1 VARKGSVA
9 GSLGAVSRR
18 VVLALGV
25 ILVVVA
31 GGVFLLVRPRGDK
44 ERAAVA
50 DPLAEALGY
59 APASAE
65 LVAAM
70 QVQAHSPQ
78 GDALRQL
85 AQTFPAARF
94 GADAVRGA
102 VRSLG
107 FDADQDLPSLL
118 GGPIVLAGP
127 AKAVTQVAGSAAGL
141 QLDLAPVL
149 RAGAIAAVVGR
160 SADDVATVL
169 RNAVDDR
176 RLVKLADLKPG
187 VAQYR
192 LPNNSGVLGVRGGD
206 LVLAG
211 DTPRLR
217 QAVDLRDR
225 QGGLT
230 RATFEQRL
238 GGVPQP
244 ALVLATA
251 QPRALIGDAAKGV
264 SWVDALRGGA
274 VSIRL
279 AAPGVRVAV
288 HLTTDPK
295 TLRPEDLP
303 LAPKADPPQPAAGT
317 APAYAAVR
325 NLSQT
330 IHVLDAA
337 RGALELPFLKPVT
350 DALST
355 LDSVKGPLKTF
366 GRIDVDSALVDQLTG
381 TTTVTQEP
389 NGEAVR
395 TELTDGDPL
404 RTALNRIATVPDFL
418 VDAANITDLDLDK
431 AGDDAYEVRRS
442 GTTFLKLAV
451 LANTLVVT
459 NDLTADLGRI
469 AQRPPRRATQP
480 TPGALTFHVE
490 GSTIQDQL
498 VTRLGLPGLARLVL
512 GDFGDLDGSATAAL
526 GGVDLDAALTL
537 QR

>member
-31 GGVFLLVRPRGDK
+31 GGLFLLLRGGGEK
-44 ERAAVA
+44 EQAAVA

-65 LVAAM
+65 LVAAI

-127 AKAVTQVAGSAAGL
+127 AQAVTQVAGSAAGL
-141 QLDLAPVL
+141 QLNLAPVL

-160 SADDVATVL
+160 SADDVKAVL
-169 RNAVDDR
+169 DNAVDDR
-176 RLVKLADLKPG
+176 RLIKLADLKPG

-192 LPNNSGVLGVRGGD
+192 LPNDSGVLGVRGAD

-211 DTPRLR
+211 DTPRLQ

-238 GGVPQP
+238 GDVPQP

-264 SWVDALRGGA
+264 PWVDALRGGA
-274 VSIRL
+274 VSIRITD
-279 AAPGVRVAV
+279 PGIRVAV
-288 HLTTDPK
+288 HLATDPGK
-295 TLRPEDLP
+295 LKPQDLP
-303 LAPKADPPQPAAGT
+303 LAPTTDPPQPAAGS
-317 APAYAAVR
+317 APASAAVR

-337 RGALELPFLKPVT
+337 RGALKLPFLEPVT
-350 DALST
+350 DALDT

-366 GRIDVDSALVDQLTG
+366 GRIDVDSALIDQLTG

-389 NGEAVR
+389 NGEALR
-395 TELTDGDPL
+395 AELTDGDPL
-404 RTALNRIATVPDFL
+404 RTALNRIASIPDFIIN
-418 VDAANITDLDLDK
+418 AANITDLDLDK

-442 GTTFLKLAV
+442 GTTFLKIAV
-451 LANTLVVT
+451 LGNTLVVT
-459 NDLTADLGRI
+459 NDLTADLERI
-469 AQRPPRRATQP
+469 AQRPARKAS

-490 GSTIQDQL
+490 GTTIQDQL

-512 GDFGDLDGSATAAL
+512 GGFGDLDGSATAAP